1 MKSGFD
7 PRQEKSRMTP
17 AIPGWLR
24 NPQVR
29 KAILLFLY
37 AGGLA
42 SSLLLAYEVRFDF
55 AMEENFKQQLLR
67 CLPWVVGL
75 KLILLFA
82 FGQFEGLLSY
92 FSLPDLNRL
101 FRASFLSFAILVSIW
116 LVSWGAYAPPR
127 GVILSD
133 FLISHWRS

>member
-1 MKSGFD
+1 MKSDLDTTKG
-7 PRQEKSRMTP
+7 RSKLAR
-17 AIPGWLR
+17 AIPDWSR
-24 NPQVR
+24 HPKIR
-29 KAILLFLY
+29 KGILLLLY

-42 SSLLLAYEVRFDF
+42 SSFLLAYEVRFDF

-67 CLPWVVGL
+67 YLPWVVGL

-116 LVSWGAYAPPR
+116 LASW
-127 GVILSD
+127 
-133 FLISHWRS
+133 